1 MPSQPPVPF
10 PPPRIADEDDLCRLW
25 ATGDLP
31 REALLTTAGD
41 ALQVVYPGRRTG
53 TGGPDFQ
60 GAMLVDEA
68 GHLHVGDVEL
78 HLRSRDWIAHGHR
91 ADPAYDGVVLHV
103 VLEDDGSPCLRSNAL
118 PVPVLALASWIVAP
132 LAIVADHTDIAPVQ
146 PCRVAPR
153 LSTERVRVIVQ
164 EAGRERLRGKAAALE
179 AQISVVGPEQALFAA
194 VLDAAGY
201 SRNREPCALLA
212 ERVPVERLF
221 DLLAGK
227 RPPQARDIATAVLLG
242 LAGLLAPN
250 MPAPW
255 HALWARYADLW
266 PLPPLRSDRWVRGGV
281 RPANR
286 PESRLRGVA
295 ALLARHGREGLAA
308 SLLAPLRAGDADG
321 LLAALEAP
329 ADGEGQPLPPTHA
342 DLSLGSAEPTAQPAL
357 PAVGEGRGGQGSQ
370 DTGEGLGVRPAGT
383 ALVRQAVG
391 TPLIGRT
398 RAIEMAVNVV
408 VPFALAVRGTPEYDL
423 DGSLEA
429 GAWRTVGL
437 LPAGEDTDP
446 SRQMRT
452 LLAGSGHRL
461 RAPGALELQGLLHL
475 YRAHCSV
482 HACWECPL
490 AGHSTMT

>member
-1 MPSQPPVPF
+1 MPSQPPF
-10 PPPRIADEDDLCRLW
+10 PSPSPRIADEDDLCRLW

-53 TGGPDFQ
+53 AGGPDFQ
-60 GAMLVDEA
+60 GAMLVDGA

-103 VLEDDGSPCLRSNAL
+103 VLEDDGSPCLRSNGL
-118 PVPVLALASWIVAP
+118 PVPVLALAGWIAMP
-132 LAIVADHTDIAPVQ
+132 LAIVADRTDIAPVQ
-146 PCRVAPR
+146 PCRVAPH
-153 LSTERVRVIVQ
+153 LSTEQVRVIVQ

-179 AQISVVGPEQALFAA
+179 AQIAVLGPEQALFAA

-212 ERVPVERLF
+212 ERVPVERLY
-221 DLLAGK
+221 DVLAGK
-227 RPPQARDIATAVLLG
+227 SLAQAHSIATVVLLG
-242 LAGLLAPN
+242 LAGLLSPD
-250 MPAPW
+250 MPASW
-255 HALWARYADLW
+255 HALWAHYADLW

-286 PESRLRGVA
+286 PEPRLRGVA

-329 ADGEGQPLPPTHA
+329 ADGEGLQ
-342 DLSLGSAEPTAQPAL
+342 
-357 PAVGEGRGGQGSQ
+357 
-370 DTGEGLGVRPAGT
+370 VR
-383 ALVRQAVG
+383 VSRQAEG

-408 VPFALAVRGTPEYDL
+408 VPFALAVRGTPEHDP

-446 SRQMRT
+446 SRQMQA

-490 AGHSTMT
+490 AGHSTTM

>member
-1 MPSQPPVPF
+1 MPSQSPF

-41 ALQVVYPGRRTG
+41 PLQVVYPGRRTG

-60 GAMLVDEA
+60 GAMLVDGA
-68 GHLHVGDVEL
+68 GRLHVGDVEL

-103 VLEDDGSPCLRSNAL
+103 VLEDDGSPCLRSNGL
-118 PVPVLALASWIVAP
+118 PVPVLALAGWIVAP

-146 PCRVAPR
+146 PCRVAPH
-153 LSTERVRVIVQ
+153 LSTERVRVIVG

-212 ERVPVERLF
+212 ERVPVDRLY

-227 RPPQARDIATAVLLG
+227 LPAQARDIATAVLLG
-242 LAGLLAPN
+242 LAGLLSPD
-250 MPAPW
+250 MPPPW

-286 PESRLRGVA
+286 PEPRLRGVA

-329 ADGEGQPLPPTHA
+329 AEA
-342 DLSLGSAEPTAQPAL
+342 DI
-357 PAVGEGRGGQGSQ
+357 
-370 DTGEGLGVRPAGT
+370 AG
-383 ALVRQAVG
+383 QAVG

-398 RAIEMAVNVV
+398 RAIEMAVNVA
-408 VPFALAVRGTPEYDL
+408 VPFALAVRGTPEHDS

-446 SRQMRT
+446 ARQMRT
-452 LLAGSGHRL
+452 LLASSGHRL

-490 AGHSTMT
+490 AGHSTTM